1 LVYTKNRARYIYSVA
16 TKKQSPRPPVAS
28 LPLRQRKFAR
38 TRLDLLAALVER
50 MDSRPL
56 EEISVRELC
65 DAASVSEASFFN
77 YFPKKTDL
85 VAYFIVVW
93 ALEVGVHV
101 RRAVAAH
108 GARAGIEAI
117 FDVTAE
123 KVAEHPRVMAEV
135 IAFQARMRDKP
146 ALGEVTVAERLLAFP
161 ELPEVLDVPAQGLD
175 GILPPLIAQAVREGA
190 LPAATDR
197 DAAFLLLCSV
207 FFGVPLLLGASAPKQ
222 IGPAYR
228 AALDVVWKGLAAS
241 RKAPRR

>member
-1 LVYTKNRARYIYSVA
+1 MA
-16 TKKQSPRPPVAS
+16 TKKAKTPPPIAS

-38 TRLDLLAALVER
+38 TRLDLLAALVDR
-50 MDSRPL
+50 MDRRAL

-85 VAYFIVVW
+85 VAYFVAIW
-93 ALEVGVHV
+93 SLEVGAHV
-101 RRAVAAH
+101 LRATATG

-123 KVAEHPRVMAEV
+123 KVSEHPRVMAEV
-135 IAFQARMRDKP
+135 IVYQARRRDQP
-146 ALGEVTVAERLLAFP
+146 ALGEITLAERLLAYP
-161 ELPEVLDVPAQGLD
+161 DLPEVLDLPAVGLE
-175 GILPPLIAQAVREGA
+175 GILPALIDRAVTEGA
-190 LPAATDR
+190 LPPTTDR
-197 DAAFLLLCSV
+197 DGAFLLLCSV
-207 FFGVPLLLGASAPKQ
+207 FFGVPLLLGPHAPKQ

-228 AALDVVWKGLAAS
+228 ASLDVVWKGLSAT